1 MIPLPYSSLSIGIF
15 VASTHFRNLTLP
27 MLITLYPEEELKG
40 IGVLEEQKLL

>member
-15 VASTHFRNLTLP
+15 VALRHFRNLTLP